1 MARRYEID
9 LKRDESIKK
18 LDEFN
23 FLKIQPQILPV

>member
-9 LKRDESIKK
+9 LKHDESIKK

-23 FLKIQPQILPV
+23 FLKTQPQILPV